1 MLFYDDNIIPNN
13 DEMKSYWNDEF
24 VKKNNLNDK
33 KNDNKFIKTYEKQR
47 NTKLK
52 TNQRNTKKGLIL
64 L

>member
-1 MLFYDDNIIPNN
+1 MLFYDDNTIPNN